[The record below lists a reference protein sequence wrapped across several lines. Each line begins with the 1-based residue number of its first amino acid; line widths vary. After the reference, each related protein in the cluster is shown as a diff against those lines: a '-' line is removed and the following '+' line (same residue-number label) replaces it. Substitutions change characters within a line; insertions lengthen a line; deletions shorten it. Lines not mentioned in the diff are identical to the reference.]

1 MTAWNFAKGL
11 QETGSGIYSYL
22 QPDGSWGWSN
32 AGLIVDGDASLLV
45 DTLFDA
51 PLTRDMLKVMQDATG
66 ISPEQI
72 GTVVNTHA
80 NGDHTHGNGLCTH
93 AEIIASEAG
102 AREM

>member
-72 GTVVNTHA
+72 DRKSTRLNSSHSQQSRMPSSA
-80 NGDHTHGNGLCTH
+80 
-93 AEIIASEAG
+93 
-102 AREM
+102 